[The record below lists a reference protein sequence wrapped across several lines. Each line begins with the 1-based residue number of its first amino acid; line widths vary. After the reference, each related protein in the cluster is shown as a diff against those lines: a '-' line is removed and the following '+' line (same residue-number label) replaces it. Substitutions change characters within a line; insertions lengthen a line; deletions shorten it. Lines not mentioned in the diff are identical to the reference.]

1 MILKQI
7 LITFTDDS
15 TETIYTKYRK
25 PETDGIMEELEPD
38 IDIHYEIDADDSFR
52 LFDEFQNEIFV
63 TKWSLIK
70 HVKIMSPYKN

>member
-38 IDIHYEIDADDSFR
+38 IHINYMIEDDIFR
-52 LFDEFQNEIFV
+52 LFDDFDNEIFI
-63 TKWSLIK
+63 TKWSLITS
-70 HVKIMSPYKN
+70 VKLLNPYNN